1 MALSTPMKENNWQS
15 LRYQVSKDIMNTD
28 ILCEILHLP
37 EEAAQAEKCLHHAFE
52 MFRQFEVRFSR
63 FKKEN
68 ELWYFNQ
75 SQSHSP
81 SEELHHLLSSSQ
93 YFHHM
98 TDGLFD
104 PSILP
109 ALESEGYSSG
119 QYNSQKNLRTF
130 KELILN
136 LKPPRVTKPSELLVD
151 FGGIGKGYIVD
162 QVAAYLALHFD
173 NFIVDA
179 GGDIYAR
186 GVNTKEGYPYW
197 VVEVEHPET
206 LQDPAALLLLTDMAV
221 ATSGR
226 NKRHWVQN
234 QQAKHHI
241 IDPRTKESALP
252 DFLSVTVIA
261 PSVISADVLAKTLF
275 ISGKEKAQVLAQKF
289 QIPAIF
295 ITNDGTIIIN
305 SYAQPY
311 VWKNV

>member
-1 MALSTPMKENNWQS
+1 MALSTPMKENSWQS

-28 ILCEILHLP
+28 ILCEILHQP
-37 EEAAQAEKCLHHAFE
+37 EETIQAEKCLRHAFE
-52 MFRQFEVRFSR
+52 MFRQFEARFSR

-68 ELWYFNQ
+68 ELWHFNH
-75 SQSHSP
+75 SHSYSP
-81 SEELHHLLSSSQ
+81 SEELYHLLASSQ
-93 YFHHM
+93 YFHHL
-98 TDGLFD
+98 TEGLFD
-104 PSILP
+104 PSILT

-119 QYNSQKNLRTF
+119 QYASQKSHPAF
-130 KELILN
+130 KELTLTSN
-136 LKPPRVTKPSELLVD
+136 PPLATKPSELLID

-186 GVNTKEGYPYW
+186 GVNAKEAYPYW
-197 VVEVEHPET
+197 VVEVEHPEAPK
-206 LQDPAALLLLTDMAV
+206 DPAALLLLTDIAV

-275 ISGKEKAQVLAQKF
+275 ISGKDQAQAFAQEF

-295 ITNDGTIIIN
+295 ITNDGTVIIN
-305 SYAQPY
+305 SYAKPY
-311 VWKNV
+311 VWQNL